1 MKAVLL
7 VNLGSPKD
15 LNLSSIKDY
24 LMEFL
29 TDDNVV
35 DLPKI
40 IQKILVKN
48 IIVPFRSK
56 KTQEAYSSIWKKD
69 GSPLIIN
76 TNSLAKKLSEKTNYS
91 VEIAMRYQYPSIKQA
106 IEKLINKGCKEI
118 IAVPLYPHYAQS
130 TIFTTE
136 NKIKEI
142 STSLGGNLKI
152 SFIRPFYNEEGYINA
167 LTSLIKESLPSDFD
181 HLLFSYHGIPERHVK
196 NTDPSK
202 THCLKVKDCCNI
214 KADAHQFCYRH
225 QVLETTKLCAK
236 KLNIEK
242 EKWSVSFQSRIGP
255 GWLKPFTDKVLDEL
269 PKKNIKKLAVVC
281 PAFVAD
287 NLETLEEINIRAR
300 EQFIHNGGIEFT
312 YIPCLNDNNNWVDF
326 LSNYIIQKG
335 GQNAN
340 KRG

>member
-1 MKAVLL
+1 MKAILL
-7 VNLGSPKD
+7 VNLGSPRD
-15 LNLSSIKDY
+15 LKLSSIKEY
-24 LMEFL
+24 LTEFL
-29 TDDNVV
+29 TDDNVI

-56 KTQEAYSSIWKKD
+56 KTQEAYNSIWKKD

-76 TNSLAKKLSEKTNYS
+76 TKSLAKKLSDKTNYS

-335 GQNAN
+335 G
-340 KRG
+340 

>member
-1 MKAVLL
+1 MKAILL
-7 VNLGSPKD
+7 VNLGSPRD
-15 LNLSSIKDY
+15 LKLSSIKEY
-24 LMEFL
+24 LTEFL
-29 TDDNVV
+29 TDDNVI

-56 KTQEAYSSIWKKD
+56 KTQEAYNSIWKKD

-76 TNSLAKKLSEKTNYS
+76 TKSLAKKLSDKTNYS

-269 PKKNIKKLAVVC
+269 PEKNIKKLAVVC

-300 EQFIHNGGIEFT
+300 EQYLYNGGVEFT
-312 YIPCLNDNNNWVDF
+312 YIPCLNDNDNWVDF
-326 LSNYIIQKG
+326 LSNYIIQEG
-335 GQNAN
+335 G
-340 KRG
+340 

>member
-1 MKAVLL
+1 MKAILL
-7 VNLGSPKD
+7 VNLGSPRD
-15 LNLSSIKDY
+15 LKLSSIKEY
-24 LMEFL
+24 LTEFL
-29 TDDNVV
+29 TDDNVI

-56 KTQEAYSSIWKKD
+56 KTQEAYNSIWKKD

-76 TNSLAKKLSEKTNYS
+76 TKSLAKKLSDKTNYS

-269 PKKNIKKLAVVC
+269 PEKNIKKLAVVC

-335 GQNAN
+335 G
-340 KRG
+340 

>member
-1 MKAVLL
+1 MKAILL
-7 VNLGSPKD
+7 VNLGSPRD
-15 LNLSSIKDY
+15 LKLSSIKEY
-24 LMEFL
+24 LTEFL
-29 TDDNVV
+29 TDDNVI

-56 KTQEAYSSIWKKD
+56 KTQEAYNSIWKKD

-76 TNSLAKKLSEKTNYS
+76 TKSLAKKLSDKTNYS

-130 TIFTTE
+130 TILTTE

-269 PKKNIKKLAVVC
+269 PEKNIKKLAVVC

-300 EQFIHNGGIEFT
+300 EQFLNNGGIEFT

-326 LSNYIIQKG
+326 LGNCIIQKG
-335 GQNAN
+335 G
-340 KRG
+340 

>member
-1 MKAVLL
+1 MKAILL
-7 VNLGSPKD
+7 VNLGSPRD
-15 LNLSSIKDY
+15 LKLSSIKEY
-24 LMEFL
+24 LTEFL
-29 TDDNVV
+29 TDDNVI

-56 KTQEAYSSIWKKD
+56 KTQEAYNSIWKKD

-76 TNSLAKKLSEKTNYS
+76 TKSLAKKLSDKTNYS

-167 LTSLIKESLPSDFD
+167 LTSIIKESLPSDFD

-202 THCLKVKDCCNI
+202 THCLKIKDCCNI

-269 PKKNIKKLAVVC
+269 PEKNIKKLAVVC

-300 EQFIHNGGIEFT
+300 EQFLNNGGIEFT

-326 LSNYIIQKG
+326 LGNYIIQKG
-335 GQNAN
+335 G
-340 KRG
+340 